1 MSLALQQMR
10 HSMQNRDECSRAW
23 HFGCNLHVLRYL
35 VTRTRLARWVVVL
48 PLLSV
53 CGVFAPQLVTP
64 SRSPAL
70 LATAT
75 TPASD
80 QVDLFPDV
88 PDARSDDD
96 DGMADLY
103 GNEVTSAVAK
113 YSYDA
118 TGSLYELHSP
128 QTELPRLGSPKS

>member
-1 MSLALQQMR
+1 MFTP
-10 HSMQNRDECSRAW
+10 E
-23 HFGCNLHVLRYL
+23 L
-35 VTRTRLARWVVVL
+35 VT
-48 PLLSV
+48 S
-53 CGVFAPQLVTP
+53 
-64 SRSPAL
+64 SRSPVRTA
-70 LATAT
+70 AAT

-80 QVDLFPDV
+80 HVDLPAAP

-103 GNEVTSAVAK
+103 GNVVTSAVAK
-113 YSYDA
+113 YTYDA